1 MKKLFLATASLL
13 SISSILCGAVQADL
27 GTAEEGFENINN
39 ASERIYEAYCGS
51 VENRKCEVK
60 FREGRMIVNGSSG
73 ISADQVTKI
82 RQQYLLFFD
91 KRKTKQQQSD
101 HGGTCLIGGTIHA
114 LERPSC
120 QNHIYIQYEDT
131 AGKKRKGLFRF
142 QHKASGNAFLIDI
155 ELWSGMEL
163 RERGPSI
170 KIVE

>member
-1 MKKLFLATASLL
+1 MVNKAQAQQRLDWAVKQLMECRSTSATVA
-13 SISSILCGAVQADL
+13 CV
-27 GTAEEGFENINN
+27 AEHW
-39 ASERIYEAYCGS
+39 
-51 VENRKCEVK
+51 
-60 FREGRMIVNGSSG
+60 G
-73 ISADQVTKI
+73 ISR
-82 RQQYLLFFD
+82 RQA
-91 KRKTKQQQSD
+91 R
-101 HGGTCLIGGTIHA
+101 GGTCLIGGTIHA